1 MWLCRACED
10 NCVAIMKAGQ
20 RPSGGWFERTDVGR
34 YEDGRVQ
41 LEGLVGGARRMGA
54 SGTGRG
60 VSLPFII
67 SL

>member
-1 MWLCRACED
+1 M
-10 NCVAIMKAGQ
+10 
-20 RPSGGWFERTDVGR
+20 DVRR

-60 VSLPFII
+60 VSLPIII
-67 SL
+67 SFVIESIADGVIEPLP